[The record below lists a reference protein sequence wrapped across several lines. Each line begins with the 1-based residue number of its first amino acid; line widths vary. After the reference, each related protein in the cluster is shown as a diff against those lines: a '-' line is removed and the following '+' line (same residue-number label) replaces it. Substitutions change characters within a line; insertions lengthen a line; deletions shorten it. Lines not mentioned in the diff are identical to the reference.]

1 MTVSDWL
8 VLSLLPGMGP
18 RRLAQLREHQ
28 PQWPQGWLALLP
40 APARDA
46 LRLWLDHPARSPL
59 QVKLDQA
66 LAWEAAHPSHHL
78 LTPAHSLWPELLNE
92 LPDTPPMLWAKGNLE
107 VLESPGIAIVGT
119 RKPTREGLG
128 NTARF
133 ATELAERG
141 FCVVSGMAL
150 GVDGRAHHAA
160 LQAGGR
166 SIGVLG
172 CGIDVIYPSRHADLY
187 RRMLDQESLLLSEH
201 APKLKANPAFF
212 PRRNRIV
219 TGLTLGVLVIEAAEK
234 SGSLISARLAMEQ
247 NREVFTLPGSIH
259 NPQARGCLSLLR
271 QGATLVTCVEDI
283 LAELGQWGMPALSMP
298 GSTSGDTSPRTLP
311 ANDDALLALLS
322 DSPTPLDI
330 LIELSGRDF
339 PYCQQ
344 RLLELELDGWAAQ
357 APGGWVR
364 LPR

>member
-1 MTVSDWL
+1 
-8 VLSLLPGMGP
+8 
-18 RRLAQLREHQ
+18 
-28 PQWPQGWLALLP
+28 
-40 APARDA
+40 
-46 LRLWLDHPARSPL
+46 
-59 QVKLDQA
+59 
-66 LAWEAAHPSHHL
+66 
-78 LTPAHSLWPELLNE
+78 
-92 LPDTPPMLWAKGNLE
+92 MLWAKGNLE

>member
-1 MTVSDWL
+1 MTASDWL

-18 RRLAQLREHQ
+18 RRLAQLRERQ

-40 APARDA
+40 AAPRDA
-46 LRLWLDHPARSPL
+46 LRLWLDHPDRSPL
-59 QVKLDQA
+59 QPKVEQA
-66 LAWEAAHPSHHL
+66 LAWEAAHPAHHL
-78 LTPAHSLWPELLNE
+78 LTPAHAAWPRLLDE
-92 LPDTPPMLWAKGNLE
+92 LPDPPPLLWAKGNLA
-107 VLESPGIAIVGT
+107 VLAPPGIAIVGT
-119 RKPTREGLG
+119 RRPTREGQG

-160 LQAGGR
+160 LQAGGH

-172 CGIDVIYPSRHADLY
+172 CGIDVVYPSRHADLY
-187 RRMLDQESLLLSEH
+187 RRMLEGEGLLLSEH
-201 APKLKANPAFF
+201 APTLRANPAFF

-259 NPQARGCLSLLR
+259 NPQARGCLALLR

-283 LAELGQWGMPALSMP
+283 LAELGQWGMTAVAMPASMP
-298 GSTSGDTSPRTLP
+298 AEPSSNTLP
-311 ANDDALLALLS
+311 ANDDTLLALLS
-322 DSPTPLDI
+322 DSPTPLDT

-344 RLLELELDGWAAQ
+344 RLLELELEGWAAQ